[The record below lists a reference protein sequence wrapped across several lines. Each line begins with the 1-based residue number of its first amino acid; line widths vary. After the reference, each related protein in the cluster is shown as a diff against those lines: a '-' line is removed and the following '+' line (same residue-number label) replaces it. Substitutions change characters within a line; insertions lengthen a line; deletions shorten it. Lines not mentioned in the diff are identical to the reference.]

1 MEVFARREKL
11 EVFDRQYPRPE
22 DLESVVSVGLACPS
36 CVSAFQSALQRAIC
50 TQFLCAV
57 STLGFTVTSGGSVP
71 SLTRAC
77 ASVWPGL
84 SSGFTITPES
94 SLTPPPGGRPC
105 SGLPA
110 VAWFCPSSR
119 SLTSLPVPFHV
130 RANPV
135 LFPQT
140 SVTSPWADSPWM
152 GPVRST

>member
-77 ASVWPGL
+77 TSVWPGL

-105 SGLPA
+105 SWLPGL
-110 VAWFCPSSR
+110 V
-119 SLTSLPVPFHV
+119 LPVLQELDFTACPIPRKSKPCFIPTNVCHV
-130 RANPV
+130 A
-135 LFPQT
+135 L
-140 SVTSPWADSPWM
+140 
-152 GPVRST
+152 G